1 MKTPESRDAAQRE
14 YDNLTAN
21 YSTAIT
27 TFGRGDCTDP
37 VDKALVDARLA
48 FLRGFLAATP

>member
-1 MKTPESRDAAQRE
+1 MKTPESREAAQRE
-14 YDNLTAN
+14 YDRLTAN
-21 YSTAIT
+21 YGTAIT
-27 TFGRGDCTDP
+27 FMGRGGCTDR